1 MTRSLL
7 YLHVKP
13 GRRDDLVRLFERRE
27 ILRASSE
34 QPGFLR
40 AELQVP
46 LDGDDHVLVIA
57 DWASPAAYQGWLD
70 NPVRESMRDEIEALL
85 AREPEGRVYQIVASV
100 S

>member
-7 YLHVKP
+7 YLHAKP

-27 ILRASSE
+27 ILRVSSE

-46 LDGDDHVLVIA
+46 IDDDDHVLVTA
-57 DWASPAAYQGWLD
+57 DWSSPAAYQGWLD
-70 NPVRESMRDEIEALL
+70 NPVRESMREEMMALL
-85 AREPEGRVYQIVASV
+85 TREPEGRVYQVVASV